1 MSNDDV
7 LAAQIKSSIITK
19 IKTQEYLPGE
29 LLPSERDFATMYSVS
44 RYLIHDIFDEL
55 ISQHYLI
62 RVHGKGTF
70 VRKPEQNRVALGV
83 LNESKNASFTSLVR
97 NFGIEIS
104 NKCLGTGIIKNRKYF
119 ADKLGLSWKDQEMI
133 LPLRKENQLPNTRIW
148 SFQTSW
154 ENPLRYVQGNIRS
167 QILAD
172 LKQALEVYRV
182 DGTSDPS
189 NLAVQVVCD
198 F

>member
-1 MSNDDV
+1 MAFEIEALTAEQREQFAAKQIPDPLSPV
-7 LAAQIKSSIITK
+7 LGILKPREWIIDAGK
-19 IKTQEYLPGE
+19 E
-29 LLPSERDFATMYSVS
+29 LFFF
-44 RYLIHDIFDEL
+44 H
-55 ISQHYLI
+55 
-62 RVHGKGTF
+62 
-70 VRKPEQNRVALGV
+70 
-83 LNESKNASFTSLVR
+83 
-97 NFGIEIS
+97 
-104 NKCLGTGIIKNRKYF
+104 
-119 ADKLGLSWKDQEMI
+119 WKDQEMI

>member
-1 MSNDDV
+1 MAFD
-7 LAAQIKSSIITK
+7 I
-19 IKTQEYLPGE
+19 EE
-29 LLPSERDFATMYSVS
+29 LT
-44 RYLIHDIFDEL
+44 
-55 ISQHYLI
+55 
-62 RVHGKGTF
+62 
-70 VRKPEQNRVALGV
+70 PEQQEQFAVKQIPDPLSPTLGI
-83 LNESKNASFTSLVR
+83 LKPREW
-97 NFGIEIS
+97 
-104 NKCLGTGIIKNRKYF
+104 IIDVGKDVFLF
-119 ADKLGLSWKDQEMI
+119 AIGVHRDYPDEELFFFHWKDQEMI
-133 LPLRKENQLPNTRIW
+133 LSLRKENQLPNTRIW